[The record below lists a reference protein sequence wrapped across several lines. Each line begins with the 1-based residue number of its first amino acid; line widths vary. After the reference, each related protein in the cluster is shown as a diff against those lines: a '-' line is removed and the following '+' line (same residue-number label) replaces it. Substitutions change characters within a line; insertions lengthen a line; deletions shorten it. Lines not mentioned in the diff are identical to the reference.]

1 MEWEKVFT
9 NHLSDKT
16 LISQIYKEHIQ
27 LNSKYTNNP
36 VTKLA
41 RETEETVSQRR
52 HTNDQQVHEKVFNNT
67 NHQENTNQNHNDISP
82 HTS

>member
-27 LNSKYTNNP
+27 LNSKKKKKKWAEDMDRFFP
-36 VTKLA
+36 
-41 RETEETVSQRR
+41 
-52 HTNDQQVHEKVFNNT
+52 
-67 NHQENTNQNHNDISP
+67 
-82 HTS
+82 